1 MEAKNLA
8 VSSLYEAW
16 IDNSSVKLS
25 AEDFFAKLDEYL
37 DSQMKEICGKCV
49 PCRDGIPAIRS
60 LIRTLS
66 SENATE
72 AQVLELEALV
82 RNLRSSRCT
91 IGLSVGKNLEVVLE
105 NNFDLL
111 TSRLNKE
118 DKR

>member
-25 AEDFFAKLDEYL
+25 EENFFAQLDEYL

-49 PCRDGIPAIRS
+49 PCRDGIPAIRRLVKELAS
-60 LIRTLS
+60 G
-66 SENATE
+66 NATE
-72 AQVLELEALV
+72 AQVLELDALV
-82 RNLRSSRCT
+82 KNLRSSRCT
-91 IGLSVGKNLEVVLE
+91 IGLTVGKNLEVVLQ

-111 TSRLNKE
+111 SAGVKKE
-118 DKR
+118 EK

>member
-25 AEDFFAKLDEYL
+25 EENFFAQLDEYL

-49 PCRDGIPAIRS
+49 PCRDGIPTIRR
-60 LIRTLS
+60 LIKELAS
-66 SENATE
+66 GNATE
-72 AQVLELEALV
+72 AQVLELDALV

-91 IGLSVGKNLEVVLE
+91 IGLTVGKNLEVVLQ

-111 TSRLNKE
+111 SAGGKKE
-118 DKR
+118 DK

>member
-16 IDNSSVKLS
+16 IENSSVKLS
-25 AEDFFAKLDEYL
+25 EENFFAKLDEYL

-49 PCRDGIPAIRS
+49 PCRDGIPAIRRLVKELAS
-60 LIRTLS
+60 G
-66 SENATE
+66 NATE

-82 RNLRSSRCT
+82 NNLRSSRCT
-91 IGLSVGKNLEVVLE
+91 IGLSVGKNLEVVLK

-111 TSRLNKE
+111 TSRVNKE
-118 DKR
+118 GK